1 MHKIGPME
9 DLLVARN
16 LIVFK
21 VYHDHFE
28 YYVCTDQESMGAGG
42 GADPSPRNT
51 ETWIHKVKFPKKNFA
66 PVPQQ

>member
-42 GADPSPRNT
+42 GGADPSPRNT
-51 ETWIHKVKFPKKNFA
+51 ETSF
-66 PVPQQ
+66 

>member
-1 MHKIGPME
+1 MHKIGLME

-42 GADPSPRNT
+42 GSRPLTPEHWNIFLNSQSK
-51 ETWIHKVKFPKKNFA
+51 IS
-66 PVPQQ
+66 